1 MLAIH
6 GVIHLAHVRG
16 LLSHCPGRSQEQGES
31 YDQIGSHL
39 YMYFLLFII

>member
-16 LLSHCPGRSQEQGES
+16 LLSHCPGRSQEQGEG